1 MSKKRKKTQDELAK
15 DESSDTNDAKD
26 SDLLADISDLR
37 DQLMISQERE
47 KRSLA
52 DYQNLLRRV
61 ESERGQVIRFANQ
74 QLLESLLPI
83 YDNLKKAASQLKDQG
98 LDMVV
103 DQFKQ
108 FLNEAGVQEIE
119 ALGKKFDVETM
130 EAVDRQEDGD
140 TVIEVMQ
147 RGFKL
152 KDKVLIHAKVI
163 LGIKK

>member
-15 DESSDTNDAKD
+15 NENGGGNDAKN

-61 ESERGQVIRFANQ
+61 DSERSQIISLANK
-74 QLLESLLPI
+74 QLLESLLPV
-83 YDNLKKAASQLKDQG
+83 YDNLQTAASQLNDKG
-98 LDMVV
+98 LNIVV

-108 FLNEAGVQEIE
+108 VLNEIGVKEIE

-140 TVIEVMQ
+140 TVVEVMR

-152 KDKVLIHAKVI
+152 KDKVLMHAKVI
-163 LGIKK
+163 LGNKK